1 MLNGQLAVTKFT
13 LVERVL
19 IQGPGPPTTLNTP
32 GRDSPRSGSDASWWC
47 DDRDMAEIHRADL
60 TEMDDEDQH
69 KEVYSYAG
77 LALYFAQVVEQ
88 SLVQLIV
95 VTQIAEGKL
104 DPSLAEYDKLV
115 DRLDKKTLG
124 QALHTARMYTQLSDE
139 QEAMVTEALRL
150 RNFVAHS
157 FFRERIELFLT
168 ETGRRLMCDELADAA
183 EQFARTD
190 ELLTESMFALGIALG
205 LTRERAEERLEAMKS
220 HWRDG

>member
-1 MLNGQLAVTKFT
+1 MTSCGYRPSGTHHWRQ
-13 LVERVL
+13 
-19 IQGPGPPTTLNTP
+19 
-32 GRDSPRSGSDASWWC
+32 RDTYKIPYVFNPLRWSR
-47 DDRDMAEIHRADL
+47 
-60 TEMDDEDQH
+60 T
-69 KEVYSYAG
+69 G

-95 VTQIAEGKL
+95 VTRIAEGKL
-104 DPSLAEYDKLV
+104 NPSLAEYDKLV

-139 QEAMVTEALRL
+139 QEAMATEALPL

-168 ETGRRLMCDELADAA
+168 ETGRKLMCDELADAA
-183 EQFARTD
+183 EHFARTD
-190 ELLTESMFALGIALG
+190 ELLTESMFALGIAFG

-220 HWRDG
+220 RWRDG